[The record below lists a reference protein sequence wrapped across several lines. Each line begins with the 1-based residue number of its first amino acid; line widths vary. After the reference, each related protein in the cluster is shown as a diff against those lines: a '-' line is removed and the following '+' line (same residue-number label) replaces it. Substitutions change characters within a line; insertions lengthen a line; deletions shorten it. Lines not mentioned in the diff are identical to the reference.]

1 MSKNIRIFFMLSICL
16 FVLSAC
22 KPPSGEINQL
32 VKNTINA
39 FTPIPSFTPFSTH
52 TAYPSL
58 TPNPTYT
65 PWIQTKIVTQT
76 FTPTPEFTSTITNT
90 PTITPTI
97 TNTPDPLKAKKGPG
111 FYLVGDDIAP
121 GSWRSQGESNTCYWS
136 ITSKTGK
143 IIDNHFGLAG
153 GTMYIFP
160 NAYQVELNFECGD
173 WEYLGN

>member
-1 MSKNIRIFFMLSICL
+1 MSKKFTILLGLFMCL

-22 KPPSGEINQL
+22 KPSNVEINQL
-32 VKNTINA
+32 VQNTLNA
-39 FTPIPSFTPFSTH
+39 FTPIPSFTPFPTH
-52 TAYPSL
+52 TSYPSL

-76 FTPTPEFTSTITNT
+76 YTPTLEFTSTITNT

-97 TNTPDPLKAKKGPG
+97 TNTPDLLKANKGPG
-111 FYLVGDDIAP
+111 FYLVGVDIAP
-121 GSWRSQGESNTCYWS
+121 GSWRSQGESNACYWE

-160 NAYQVELNFECGD
+160 NAYQVELNYECGE